1 MDDELYMRQALALA
15 CLAEGDTSPNPM
27 VGAVIVSA
35 DGEVVGEGYHHKA
48 GQPHA
53 EINALKEAKKLA
65 RGGTIYV
72 TLEPCS
78 HFGRTGPCCEAIIA
92 AGLKRVVAAVEDPNP
107 KVAGNGFKRL
117 RDAGIEVTVG
127 VCAEEARLLNEK
139 FFHWIVTG
147 RPFVS
152 MKYAM
157 TLDGKIAT
165 RTGDSKWITGEDARA
180 YGHYLRKA
188 HDCILVGKNTV
199 LADDPELTTRLVEGR
214 TGLIMELPPYH
225 KPHWKSLFGSVFS
238 KMGNV
243 LSRALRIIIC
253 ISVIFWLLSYSA
265 DGNVA
270 NSIIYKVGTFIEP
283 VTSLFG
289 LPWQLFIA
297 FVASAMGKEAS
308 LGVMA
313 SLFNTGSIWA
323 AIEQSATVDTAALST
338 SMLSVISRPEALAF
352 LFAFFFNMPCL
363 MALTATTQETH
374 SMKWTVRI
382 ALYYVLTAL
391 IMATIAYHVGLVI
404 F

>member
-127 VCAEEARLLNEK
+127 VCAEESRLLNEK

-199 LADDPELTTRLVEGR
+199 LADDPMLTCRLENGR
-214 TGLIMELPPYH
+214 NPVRIICDSHLRTPLNSRIVKTASTIPTIFATSSKDQQKIKNYEDMGCKVLDVPEKNGHIDLNRLMELLGAAKIDSILLEGGGTLNWSALESGIVQKVQTYIAP
-225 KPHWKSLFGSVFS
+225 KLFG
-238 KMGNV
+238 GE
-243 LSRALRIIIC
+243 
-253 ISVIFWLLSYSA
+253 SA
-265 DGNVA
+265 
-270 NSIIYKVGTFIEP
+270 KTPIEGKGFP
-283 VTSLFG
+283 D
-289 LPWQLFIA
+289 P
-297 FVASAMGKEAS
+297 ASAILLKNSEIIRIGDDF
-308 LGVMA
+308 L
-313 SLFNTGSIWA
+313 
-323 AIEQSATVDTAALST
+323 IESEVKSN
-338 SMLSVISRPEALAF
+338 VHG
-352 LFAFFFNMPCL
+352 NC
-363 MALTATTQETH
+363 
-374 SMKWTVRI
+374 
-382 ALYYVLTAL
+382 
-391 IMATIAYHVGLVI
+391 
-404 F
+404 